1 MDGPIDYNA
10 RWNKSEKRQIY
21 DISHIWNLKNGT
33 NELILKKTIIGIIFS
48 DINHTNV
55 FLGQSPKAIEMKTK
69 INKWYLIKL
78 KSFCTA
84 NKTINKMKRQL
95 MECEKIFANNVTDKG
110 LISNIYIQLIQLNN
124 RKANQS
130 KNGQT
135 T

>member
-1 MDGPIDYNA
+1 
-10 RWNKSEKRQIY
+10 
-21 DISHIWNLKNGT
+21 
-33 NELILKKTIIGIIFS
+33 
-48 DINHTNV
+48 
-55 FLGQSPKAIEMKTK
+55 MKTK